1 MSECSGG
8 RAGEAEVEV
17 VPRGTEVTLCE
28 VHAAHEG
35 ERAVDDA
42 DLAVVAIVYLVGEGG
57 EAHGQE
63 GLYLHAAARE
73 AAEITVARVPAA
85 HVVVEQPHVHALG
98 GFGKQEVGHGFAHG
112 VGGEDIGLEIHVAA
126 GRGDGFGEGIEES
139 AAVAEQRE
147 VVAGGD
153 GGAAAVVHELRKRHQ
168 RAVNPLLGRIAKPR
182 VVEVEG
188 FGVLVD
194 AMSLAYVLPEEIIR
208 HPAHDGQEDKHED
221 PRHGLGR
228 LPVFE
233 HDNGHGAKYQYG
245 VEHEDACHGVVFQK
259 HVGDLV
265 DE

>member
-1 MSECSGG
+1 MPECGGG

-17 VPRGTEVTLCE
+17 VPRGTEVTLRE
-28 VHAAHEG
+28 VHAAHKG

-42 DLAVVAIVYLVGEGG
+42 DFAVVAVVHLVGEGR

-63 GLYLHAAARE
+63 GFYLHAAARE
-73 AAEITVARVPAA
+73 AAEIAVAGVPAA

-98 GFGKQEVGHGFAHG
+98 CFGEQQVCYGFAHG
-112 VGGEDIGLEIHVAA
+112 IGCEDIGLEIHVAT
-126 GRGDGFGEGIEES
+126 GRGDGLGEGVEEG
-139 AAVAEQRE
+139 AAGIEQRE
-147 VVAGGD
+147 VVAARNGR
-153 GGAAAVVHELRKRHQ
+153 AAAVVHELRHGHQ
-168 RAVNPLLGRIAKPR
+168 FPVNALLGCVAEPRI
-182 VVEVEG
+182 VEVEG

-194 AMSLAYVLPEEIIR
+194 AVSLAYVLPEEIIR
-208 HPAHDGQEDKHED
+208 HPAHDGQEDKHEN
-221 PRHGLGR
+221 PRHSLGR

-233 HDNGHGAKYQYG
+233 HDNGHGTKDQYG